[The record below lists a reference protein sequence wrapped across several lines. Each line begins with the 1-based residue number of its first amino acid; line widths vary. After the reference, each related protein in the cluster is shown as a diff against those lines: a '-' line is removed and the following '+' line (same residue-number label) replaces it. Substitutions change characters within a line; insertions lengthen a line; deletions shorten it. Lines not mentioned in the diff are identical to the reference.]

1 MYRQKLFIV
10 ALLALVT
17 GLVAAPGAFAQEAG
31 VCNVEAPAEPVEL
44 NMIGW
49 SFPIADFYAAELE
62 GCSAVENLTVN
73 ASLLSSSDVQ
83 EQVNLALS
91 TGGDSPYDIMHA
103 ANGQVSDW
111 GGKGW
116 LMPLNDLIDKYR
128 DEYDLDDIPAVI
140 WEGGTLDGNI
150 YGVPIIGNTLHLF
163 YRSDVLAEM
172 GMEAPETYADV
183 IAFCD
188 AVGMD
193 NMDWDAPFGMDLSR
207 ARGWELEFF
216 MVLGA
221 LGGTYIG
228 EGNQPAF
235 NGPEGVQALELMVD
249 VYNAC
254 LGDAA
259 SSLSNNGMET
269 GMHQG
274 VLPMVKLWASRA
286 AGMSNPDNTDLT
298 DVIDFAPAP
307 RVVEGGPR
315 AGSAWNDFFF
325 IPANTTNDPDLIFR
339 VIMEAADAASQ
350 QQAAVLGIP
359 SRVSASDF
367 GGKYLPAA
375 NATLAESVGN
385 YAKNPA
391 VNIAITKLS
400 EFLPLTATGEMT
412 PAEALDAAAAAYV
425 EEATAQ
431 GFIEG

>member
-1 MYRQKLFIV
+1 
-10 ALLALVT
+10 
-17 GLVAAPGAFAQEAG
+17 
-31 VCNVEAPAEPVEL
+31 
-44 NMIGW
+44 MIGW

-73 ASLLSSSDVQ
+73 TNLLSSSDVQ

-91 TGGDSPYDIMHA
+91 TDGDSPYDIMHA

-116 LMPLNDLIDKYR
+116 LMPLNDLVEHYWG
-128 DEYDLDDIPAVI
+128 EYDLGDIPEVI

-172 GMEAPETYADV
+172 DMEAPETYADV

-207 ARGWELEFF
+207 ARGRELEFF
-216 MVLGA
+216 MVLGV

-228 EGNQPAF
+228 EGSQPAL
-235 NGPEGVQALELMVD
+235 NGPEGVQAVELMVD
-249 VYNAC
+249 VYNSC
-254 LGDAA
+254 LGEAA

-286 AGMSNPDNTDLT
+286 AGTGYQT
-298 DVIDFAPAP
+298 TTFA
-307 RVVEGGPR
+307 RDR
-315 AGSAWNDFFF
+315 
-325 IPANTTNDPDLIFR
+325 
-339 VIMEAADAASQ
+339 
-350 QQAAVLGIP
+350 LGIP
-359 SRVSASDF
+359 AYGQKIKMRYMDF
-367 GGKYLPAA
+367 WRAEERDEERKLVENHVLIDILGVLEQAGYDVNKVLRFVGSKPPEFFEQQDGEAGG
-375 NATLAESVGN
+375 
-385 YAKNPA
+385 
-391 VNIAITKLS
+391 
-400 EFLPLTATGEMT
+400 
-412 PAEALDAAAAAYV
+412 
-425 EEATAQ
+425 
-431 GFIEG
+431 

>member
-1 MYRQKLFIV
+1 MNYQKSFVMLFLLA
-10 ALLALVT
+10 ALLVGALGT
-17 GLVAAPGAFAQEAG
+17 AAQEAG
-31 VCNVEAPAEPVEL
+31 VCDTEAPAEAVEI
-44 NMIGW
+44 NFIGW

-62 GCSAVENLTVN
+62 GCSAVDNITVN
-73 ASLLSSSDVQ
+73 TNLLSSTDVQ

-91 TGGDSPYDIMHA
+91 MGGDSPYDILHG

-116 LMPLNDLIDKYR
+116 LMPLNDLIEEYW
-128 DEYDLDDIPAVI
+128 DEYDLGDIPEVV
-140 WEGGTLDGNI
+140 WEGGTLDGHI

-163 YRSDVLAEM
+163 YRSDVLEEM
-172 GMEAPETYADV
+172 GMMPPDTYAEV
-183 IAFCD
+183 LEFCE

-193 NMDWDAPFGMDLSR
+193 NMDWDAPFGIDLSR

-221 LGGTYIG
+221 LGGTYLG

-235 NGPEGVQALELMVD
+235 NGAEGLAAVELMLD
-249 VYNAC
+249 VYNSC

-298 DVIDFAPAP
+298 DVIAFAPAP
-307 RVVEGGPR
+307 SVMPGGPR
-315 AGSAWNDFFF
+315 AGSAWNDFLF
-325 IPANTTNDPDLIFR
+325 IPANTTNDADLIFR
-339 VIMEAADAASQ
+339 IIMEAVDAESQ

-367 GGKYLPAA
+367 GGNYLPAA
-375 NATLAESVGN
+375 NETLAHSVGN
-385 YAKNPA
+385 YDKNPA
-391 VNIAITKLS
+391 VNIVITKLS
-400 EFLPLTATGEMT
+400 EFLPLTATGEMS
-412 PAEALDAAAAAYV
+412 PQEALDAAAAAYV
-425 EEATAQ
+425 EEATVQ
-431 GFIEG
+431 GYISDE

>member
-1 MYRQKLFIV
+1 MHWQKRFVL
-10 ALLALVT
+10 ALLVLLSVGAAGVSAQET
-17 GLVAAPGAFAQEAG
+17 GECNVAAPAEA
-31 VCNVEAPAEPVEL
+31 VEL

-62 GCSAVENLTVN
+62 ACSAVDNLTVN
-73 ASLLSSSDVQ
+73 VNLLSSTDVQ

-116 LMPLNDLIDKYR
+116 LMPLNDLIEQYR
-128 DEYDLDDIPAVI
+128 EEYDLDDIPAVI

-163 YRSDVLAEM
+163 YRSDVLEEM
-172 GMEAPETYADV
+172 GMMPPDTYAEV
-183 IAFCD
+183 IEFCE

-221 LGGTYIG
+221 LGGSYLG
-228 EGNQPAF
+228 EGNLPAF
-235 NGPEGVQALELMVD
+235 NGPEGVQAVELMVE

-254 LGDAA
+254 LGEAA

-315 AGSAWNDFFF
+315 AASAWNDFFF
-325 IPANTTNDPDLIFR
+325 IPAATTNDPDLIFR
-339 VIMEAADAASQ
+339 VIMEAADVASQ
-350 QQAAVLGIP
+350 QQAASLGIP

-375 NATLAESVGN
+375 NHTLAESVGN

-400 EFLPLTATGEMT
+400 EFLPLTATGEMS
-412 PAEALDAAAAAYV
+412 PSEALDAAADAYI

-431 GFIEG
+431 GYIAGE